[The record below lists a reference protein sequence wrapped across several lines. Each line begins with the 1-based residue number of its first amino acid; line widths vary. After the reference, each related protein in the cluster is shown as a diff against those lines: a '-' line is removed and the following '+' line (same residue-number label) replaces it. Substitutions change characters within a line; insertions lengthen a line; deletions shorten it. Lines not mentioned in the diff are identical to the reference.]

1 MRLDFDGR
9 PIAEKD
15 HRDNC
20 RTGRGREPMKN
31 RVIRV
36 EDDIWDAAMRAADA
50 NDEYLSEAIRRM
62 LERYGKDY
70 REKGTK

>member
-1 MRLDFDGR
+1 MKAGDKL
-9 PIAEKD
+9 

-20 RTGRGREPMKN
+20 RTGRGRSRTPMPN

-36 EDDIWDAAMRAADA
+36 SDEAWEAAQRAANA

-62 LERYGKDY
+62 IERFAYGDDADY
-70 REKGTK
+70 TKGEK